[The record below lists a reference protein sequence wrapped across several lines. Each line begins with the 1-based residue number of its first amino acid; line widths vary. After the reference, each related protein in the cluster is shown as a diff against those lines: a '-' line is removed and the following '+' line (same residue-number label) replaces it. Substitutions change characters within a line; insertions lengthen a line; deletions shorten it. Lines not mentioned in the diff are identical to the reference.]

1 MEETKMKTNVVIANN
16 ANKLYEDVTNGL
28 EKFKVEYKGLVDAM
42 KVDPLDVAFEKAGT
56 LLNCIATL
64 FTGAEA
70 GGTKFPGFLVRKS
83 TRDEDTLKE
92 LNITVASKLKAVRKF
107 KHEGTVAIDDDFI
120 VNAGKVFVDA
130 MFAAYYVEEASEN
143 IEELNERLE
152 ELYSKYEL
160 TKKVLFDIDT
170 TKSGRVLSITD
181 DVVVI
186 NADVDKALD
195 ISNIGIMVEGNE
207 YNTLINEEA
216 VKNFVDVM
224 QTVQITP
231 EILKKRIAVVDALVD
246 LRTKKH
252 ANKIIRENF
261 HKKAIYLKGGTDDIG
276 YINEKV
282 EGTNVFA
289 LVTKTAEGEY
299 VTVLSP
305 FATEALVPF
314 ECNVADLVK

>member
-1 MEETKMKTNVVIANN
+1 MEENNMKTNVVITNN
-16 ANKLYEDVTNGL
+16 ANKLYEDVTRGL
-28 EKFKVEYKGLVDAM
+28 ENFTEEYKGLVDAM
-42 KVDPLDVAFEKAGT
+42 KGDTLEVAFEKAGT
-56 LLNCIATL
+56 LLNCVATL

-83 TRDEDTLKE
+83 TRDEGTLKE

-107 KHEGTVAIDDDFI
+107 KHEATVVVDDDFI
-120 VNAGKVFVDA
+120 KNAGQVFIDA
-130 MFAAYYVEEASEN
+130 LFAAYYVEEASEN
-143 IEELNERLE
+143 VEALNERLE
-152 ELYSKYEL
+152 GLYEKYEL
-160 TKKVLFDIDT
+160 TKKVLFDVDT
-170 TKSGRVLSITD
+170 TKAGRVLSITD

-195 ISNIGIMVEGNE
+195 ISNIGIMAEGNE
-207 YNTLINEEA
+207 YNALINEEA

-252 ANKIIRENF
+252 ANKIIRENY

-276 YINEKV
+276 YINEKYNDV
-282 EGTNVFA
+282 NVFA

-299 VTVLSP
+299 VPVLSP
-305 FATEALVPF
+305 FATEALVPV
-314 ECNVADLVK
+314 ECNLVDLIK